1 LLVDKLLLQQKE
13 ECSPAEVSNS
23 MAFFNSPNSMLC
35 RQVGRTIIAIDMS
48 QQKLNTFNIH
58 VIQMNSLI
66 TELEKCREIRSFLVR
81 SHQTQSPPAVVQ
93 ITVRNTEASWQL
105 LLITT
110 SWFNLLFPVCQS
122 WDPCCSSP
130 FLIRP
135 RAREKDYQ

>member
-93 ITVRNTEASWQL
+93 ITVRNMLKHLGSCSSSPPPG
-105 LLITT
+105 LI
-110 SWFNLLFPVCQS
+110 
-122 WDPCCSSP
+122 CCSLSVSLGILAVLLP
-130 FLIRP
+130 F
-135 RAREKDYQ
+135 